1 MDPQDIW
8 DTIWTMG
15 RREVLV
21 QLDDDLIE
29 HLDQIAKAL
38 GTSRSELLR
47 RGAHAVIEAE
57 ETTAADRELV
67 AAYRRQPAD
76 PALVRSAAKLAARTT
91 PAW

>member
-1 MDPQDIW
+1 MV
-8 DTIWTMG
+8 MS

-21 QLDDDLIE
+21 QLDDELVAQ
-29 HLDQIAKAL
+29 LDRLAARL

-47 RGAHAVIEAE
+47 RGAKAVITAE
-57 ETTAADRELV
+57 ELAEADRELV

-76 PALVRSAAKLAARTT
+76 PALVQSARRLAAQTA